1 MATFTYTSKTG
12 MFVDDFETDHE
23 AVDVYGL
30 LGAVKTVSVGIGAL
44 KHGYAYDIDLLLVVP
59 GNRNL
64 VVMSDV
70 GGPQNVSNAS
80 FTISNAGATAIGNSN
95 GAWTLYMHDD
105 GNKDFAAS
113 RPGAS

>member
-44 KHGYAYDIDLLLVVP
+44 RHGSPTTSICCSSTP
-59 GNRNL
+59 
-64 VVMSDV
+64 
-70 GGPQNVSNAS
+70 
-80 FTISNAGATAIGNSN
+80 ATAT
-95 GAWTLYMHDD
+95 WW
-105 GNKDFAAS
+105 
-113 RPGAS
+113 